1 LTIRVFS
8 PKCCLKISVLIELT
22 GTTEFAWIRE
32 RATRK
37 FAPQT
42 KSFRLR
48 RHQKFGTPAVSIVYE
63 RESSPSMELHSR
75 YLRQVNVRQLIPS
88 LAPRQF
94 APFPI
99 ATYTDHFRRAQMIGL
114 KTFRAEI
121 RPTLRLA
128 IPLVLA
134 ELGWMSM
141 ALVDTMMVGRLSN
154 SAVAISAVSLGGILV
169 HVLAFFG
176 GGLLFGLDTLVS
188 QAFGAGQRE
197 DCHRSLLH
205 GIYLSLALTPLL
217 MAPVWFFEPLL
228 RFVGISPD
236 IIVLAVPY
244 SKAMAWGTL
253 PLLLYFAVRRC
264 MQGMNIVRPIAFAL
278 ITANI
283 INAVGN
289 WLLIYGKLG
298 APAMGAVGSGW
309 STAWARIYLAAVLVG
324 YLLWYDREHRTELLR
339 TPIQPELARIRR
351 LITLGFPAAMQI
363 TLEIGVFALVTALI
377 GRLGAISLASHQIAL
392 NTVSF
397 TYMVPLGISSAA
409 AVRVGQAIGRR
420 DPSGASAAG
429 DSAIFFGAGF
439 MTLAGLALL
448 VFPRVIARIYTP
460 DETVIRNTVLLLA
473 AGAAFQLF
481 DGIQTV
487 ATGALRGAG
496 DTRTPMLCHFTAYW
510 IIGLPLGAWLC
521 FRRDWGAFGLWSGLS
536 LALILI
542 GIVLLFAWRRTVR
555 TLIETA
561 NEAELVRN

>member
-1 LTIRVFS
+1 MTAL
-8 PKCCLKISVLIELT
+8 
-22 GTTEFAWIRE
+22 
-32 RATRK
+32 
-37 FAPQT
+37 QT
-42 KSFRLR
+42 L
-48 RHQKFGTPAVSIVYE
+48 
-63 RESSPSMELHSR
+63 
-75 YLRQVNVRQLIPS
+75 
-88 LAPRQF
+88 
-94 APFPI
+94 
-99 ATYTDHFRRAQMIGL
+99 
-114 KTFRAEI
+114 RAEF

-141 ALVDTMMVGRLSN
+141 AIVDTMMVGRLPN

-169 HVLAFFG
+169 HILAFFG
-176 GGLLFGLDTLVS
+176 GGLLIGLDTLVS

-197 DCHRSLLH
+197 DCHRSLVH

-217 MAPVWFFEPLL
+217 VTPVWFFDSLL
-228 RFVGISPD
+228 RLARIPPD
-236 IIVLAVPY
+236 IVALAVPY

-264 MQGMNIVRPIAFAL
+264 MQGMNMVRPIAFAL
-278 ITANI
+278 VTSNI
-283 INAVGN
+283 INAAGN

-324 YLLWYDREHRTELLR
+324 YLLWYDRKHRTDLLR
-339 TPIQPELARIRR
+339 TPIQPDLMRIRR
-351 LITLGFPAAMQI
+351 LIALGLPAAMQI

-377 GRLGAISLASHQIAL
+377 GRLGAVSLASHQIAL
-392 NTVSF
+392 NTVSL

-420 DPSGASAAG
+420 DPQGAADAG
-429 DSAIFFGAGF
+429 GSAIFFGAVF
-439 MTLAGLALL
+439 MTLAGIALV
-448 VFPRVIARIYTP
+448 VFPRWIARLYTP
-460 DETVIRNTVLLLA
+460 DADIIRSTVLLLA

-521 FRRDWGAFGLWSGLS
+521 FRRNMGAFGLWAGLS

-542 GIVLLFAWRRTVR
+542 GIVLLFAWRRAIRRLMRPSTEEPTR
-555 TLIETA
+555 S
-561 NEAELVRN
+561 

>member
-1 LTIRVFS
+1 MTAL
-8 PKCCLKISVLIELT
+8 
-22 GTTEFAWIRE
+22 
-32 RATRK
+32 
-37 FAPQT
+37 QT
-42 KSFRLR
+42 L
-48 RHQKFGTPAVSIVYE
+48 
-63 RESSPSMELHSR
+63 
-75 YLRQVNVRQLIPS
+75 
-88 LAPRQF
+88 
-94 APFPI
+94 
-99 ATYTDHFRRAQMIGL
+99 
-114 KTFRAEI
+114 RAEF

-141 ALVDTMMVGRLSN
+141 AIVDTMMVGRLPN
-154 SAVAISAVSLGGILV
+154 SATAIAAVSLGGILV
-169 HVLAFFG
+169 HVLAAFG
-176 GGLLFGLDTLVS
+176 GGVLVGLDTLVS

-197 DCHRSLLH
+197 DCHRSLVH
-205 GIYLSLALTPLL
+205 GIYLSLALAPLL
-217 MAPVWFFEPLL
+217 MAPVWFFDSLL
-228 RFVGISPD
+228 RYARIAPD
-236 IIVLAVPY
+236 IIALAVPY

-264 MQGMNIVRPIAFAL
+264 MQGMNMVRPIAFAL
-278 ITANI
+278 VTSNI
-283 INAVGN
+283 INAAGN

-324 YLLWYDREHRTELLR
+324 YLLWYDRKHRTDLLR
-339 TPIQPELARIRR
+339 TPIQPDLMRIRR
-351 LITLGFPAAMQI
+351 LIALGLPAAMQI

-377 GRLGAISLASHQIAL
+377 GRLGAVSLASHQIAL
-392 NTVSF
+392 NTVSL

-420 DPSGASAAG
+420 DPQGAADAG
-429 DSAIFFGAGF
+429 GSAIFFGAVF
-439 MTLAGLALL
+439 MTLAGIALV
-448 VFPRVIARIYTP
+448 VFPRWIARLYTP
-460 DETVIRNTVLLLA
+460 DAAIIRSTVLLLA

-521 FRRDWGAFGLWSGLS
+521 FRRNMGAFGLWAGLS

-542 GIVLLFAWRRTVR
+542 GIVLLFAWRHAIRRLMRPSTEEPR
-555 TLIETA
+555 
-561 NEAELVRN
+561 RS

>member
-1 LTIRVFS
+1 
-8 PKCCLKISVLIELT
+8 
-22 GTTEFAWIRE
+22 
-32 RATRK
+32 
-37 FAPQT
+37 
-42 KSFRLR
+42 
-48 RHQKFGTPAVSIVYE
+48 
-63 RESSPSMELHSR
+63 
-75 YLRQVNVRQLIPS
+75 
-88 LAPRQF
+88 
-94 APFPI
+94 
-99 ATYTDHFRRAQMIGL
+99 MIGL

-141 ALVDTMMVGRLSN
+141 ALVDTMMVGRLTD
-154 SAVAISAVSLGGILV
+154 SAVAIAAVSLGGILV

-197 DCHRSLLH
+197 DCHRSLVH

-217 MAPVWFFEPLL
+217 MAPVWFFDPLL
-228 RFVGISPD
+228 HFVGISREV
-236 IIVLAVPY
+236 ISVAVPY

-289 WLLIYGKLG
+289 WVLIYGKFG

-309 STAWARIYLAAVLVG
+309 STAWARIYLSAILVG
-324 YLLWYDREHRTELLR
+324 YLLWYDRKHRTELLR

-351 LITLGFPAAMQI
+351 LIALGLPTAMQI

-377 GRLGAISLASHQIAL
+377 GRLGAISLASHQIAM

-439 MTLAGLALL
+439 MTLAGIALV

-460 DETVIRNTVLLLA
+460 DETVSRNAVLVIP
-473 AGAAFQLF
+473 AGAAFRLF
-481 DGIQTV
+481 DGI
-487 ATGALRGAG
+487 
-496 DTRTPMLCHFTAYW
+496 
-510 IIGLPLGAWLC
+510 
-521 FRRDWGAFGLWSGLS
+521 
-536 LALILI
+536 
-542 GIVLLFAWRRTVR
+542 
-555 TLIETA
+555 
-561 NEAELVRN
+561 